1 MRIGVPREKKPG
13 ESRVGLTPEVVAALV
28 ARNHAVVVE
37 RDAGLAVG
45 LTDDAYRAAGARIGD
60 RAAEVFDVDLVVK
73 VKELQAGEYGLPQ
86 RGAIVMG
93 FQQFAVE
100 PAYLDAALASG
111 ATFIACETIE
121 SATIAS
127 APSELPV
134 LAAMSRIAGTLAPQI
149 GAAALM
155 RGLLRATSIASPTP
169 GAGILLGGVE
179 GVAPATVVV
188 IGAGASGGAAARTAC
203 AMGANVTVFASS
215 QRRFDALLSSCGRS
229 SCNAQITTA
238 VFDADALRAMLP
250 ATHLLIGAVLIPGRT
265 SPCLIDRSMIASMPA
280 GAVFIGIGI
289 DQRGIAET
297 SRMSRIDDP
306 FYVEEGVVHCCIPNL
321 PALVPKSATQAY
333 VAALTPYV
341 TALADYGLAAL
352 ERDAGLAR
360 GVQVHR
366 GSIVDA
372 RLAADTRGFIK

>member
-28 ARNHAVVVE
+28 ARDHVVVIE

-45 LTDDAYRAAGARIGD
+45 LTDDAYRAAGACIGD
-60 RAAEVFDVDLVVK
+60 RTGEVFDVDLVVK
-73 VKELQAGEYGLPQ
+73 VKELQAGEYALPQ
-86 RGAIVMG
+86 RGTIVMG

-111 ATFIACETIE
+111 ATFIACETIASE
-121 SATIAS
+121 TIAS
-127 APSELPV
+127 ATGELPV

-149 GAAALM
+149 GATALM
-155 RGLLRATSIASPTP
+155 RGLPRVASIASPTP

-215 QRRFDALLSSCGRS
+215 QRRFDALKSSCGRS
-229 SCNAQITTA
+229 TCSTQIATA
-238 VFDADALRAMLP
+238 VFDVDALRALLP

-265 SPCLIDRSMIASMPA
+265 SPRLIDRSMIASMPA
-280 GAVFIGIGI
+280 GAVFIDIGI

-341 TALADYGLAAL
+341 MALADYGLAAL

-372 RLAADTRGFIK
+372 QLAADTLGFIE